1 MGKITG
7 NQQDEM
13 QLIRGLKRGHEYAF
27 TCIFNLYFQTLYQY
41 SVAFLKSEH
50 DAEDVVQEVFIRLW
64 LNRENI
70 TAENSLKSFLFTATR
85 NLLITRFNQRLNAP
99 AFEDYLDYCN
109 SLGRE
114 DNSRLEYEE
123 FMTRLDRCISELPH
137 HQQNVVRMSK
147 IEQLGNKEIAD
158 RLGINEQSVKNSLSL
173 GLRHVRS
180 RMAIPMALL
189 MLIFS

>member
-13 QLIRGLKRGHEYAF
+13 HLIRDLKRGREYAF
-27 TCIFNLYFQTLYQY
+27 TSIFNLYFQTLYQY
-41 SVAFLKSEH
+41 SVSFLKSEH

-70 TAENSLKSFLFTATR
+70 TAENSLKSFLLTATR

-99 AFEDYLDYCN
+99 AFEDYLGYCN

-114 DNSRLEYEE
+114 DDSRLEYEE
-123 FMTRLDRCISELPH
+123 FMTRLDRCISELPP
-137 HQQNVVRMSK
+137 HQQKVVRMSK
-147 IEQLGNKEIAD
+147 IEQLDNKEIAD

-173 GLRHVRS
+173 GLKHVRS

>member
-7 NQQDEM
+7 NQSDEM
-13 QLIRGLKRGHEYAF
+13 QLIRGLKRGREYAF
-27 TCIFNLYFQTLYQY
+27 TSIFNLYFQTLYQY
-41 SVAFLKSEH
+41 SVSFLKSEH

-64 LNRENI
+64 LSRENI

-114 DNSRLEYEE
+114 DDSRLEYEE
-123 FMTRLDRCISELPH
+123 FMTRLDLCISELPP
-137 HQQNVVRMSK
+137 HQQKVVRMSK

-173 GLRHVRS
+173 GLKHVRS

>member
-13 QLIRGLKRGHEYAF
+13 QLIRDLKRGREYAF
-27 TCIFNLYFQTLYQY
+27 TSIFNLYFQTLYQY
-41 SVAFLKSEH
+41 SVSFLKSEH

-99 AFEDYLDYCN
+99 AFEDYLGYCN

-114 DNSRLEYEE
+114 DDSRLEYEE
-123 FMTRLDRCISELPH
+123 FMTRLDRCISELPP
-137 HQQNVVRMSK
+137 HQQKVVRMSK

-158 RLGINEQSVKNSLSL
+158 CLGINEQSVKNSLSL
-173 GLRHVRS
+173 GLKHIRS
-180 RMAIPMALL
+180 RMAIPMGVL